1 MDAALS
7 YGEGF
12 IIADQAPGLMDMA
25 VIRNTNTK
33 IIMRLPDQGDRELV
47 GKAAGLNDDQIKELA
62 KLPMGVAAVYQN
74 EWLAPVLCKVDYFY
88 EKKQYGAKIDIS
100 TAELNQLELEISILD
115 ILADDQIPEHVEAFC
130 KKLIKAEMKAS
141 LKCLIL
147 QYLGG
152 RRKSEA
158 SIYTLSLRTKI
169 AAAFFDAEKHLA
181 KFSGAE
187 TPDAKSLEH
196 YLKDRLSEYLQDLDE
211 EIQRRLITL
220 IVEGACANDI
230 KYRPLADCWRD
241 SLSRKG
247 MIG

>member
-1 MDAALS
+1 MLR
-7 YGEGF
+7 F
-12 IIADQAPGLMDMA
+12 PHKKPPKNRA
-25 VIRNTNTK
+25 VK
-33 IIMRLPDQGDRELV
+33 PF
-47 GKAAGLNDDQIKELA
+47 
-62 KLPMGVAAVYQN
+62 P
-74 EWLAPVLCKVDYFY
+74 
-88 EKKQYGAKIDIS
+88 EK
-100 TAELNQLELEISILD
+100 N
-115 ILADDQIPEHVEAFC
+115 
-130 KKLIKAEMKAS
+130 S
-141 LKCLIL
+141 LFQVHGCPFLIL
-147 QYLGG
+147 HERLH
-152 RRKSEA
+152 RKSEA